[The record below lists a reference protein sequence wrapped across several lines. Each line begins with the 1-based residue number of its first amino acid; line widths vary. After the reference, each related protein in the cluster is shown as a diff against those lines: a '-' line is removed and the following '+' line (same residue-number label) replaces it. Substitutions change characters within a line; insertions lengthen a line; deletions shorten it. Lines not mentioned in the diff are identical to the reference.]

1 MSHEHTSIPTQMKP
15 TVLLWFKIY
24 TAFLCFLYLAVAG
37 SSLFFFLAD
46 PADMEISA
54 TGAYLI
60 GTSLLLMGAAL
71 FAVCLVPFLVAP
83 RPWLWVYDLVI
94 ICLGLTSACFLPICI
109 PLMIFWLKP
118 DTKSYFG
125 RS

>member
-1 MSHEHTSIPTQMKP
+1 MTHAHAPIPIQETPK
-15 TVLLWFKIY
+15 VLLWFKIY
-24 TAFLCFLYLAVAG
+24 AAFLCFLYLAVAS
-37 SSLFFFLAD
+37 SSLFFFLGD

-54 TGAYLI
+54 TGAYLL
-60 GTSLLLMGAAL
+60 GTLFLLMGSML

-109 PLMIFWLKP
+109 PLLIFWVKP